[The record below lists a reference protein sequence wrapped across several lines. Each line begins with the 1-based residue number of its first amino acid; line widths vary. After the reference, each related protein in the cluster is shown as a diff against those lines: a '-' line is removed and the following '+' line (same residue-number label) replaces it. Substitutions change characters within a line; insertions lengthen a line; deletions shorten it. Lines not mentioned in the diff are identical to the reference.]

1 MQKRKLKKSG
11 LMAHLF
17 NLQYIEASVDS
28 TLHTPKPFFGFN
40 FGLSFATSLIVISF
54 RNIEF
59 IHIGTS
65 QITQLSYIVTV
76 KYFNSRNTPL
86 PSSGHL
92 KLNLVY

>member
-1 MQKRKLKKSG
+1 MQKLKLKKSG
-11 LMAHLF
+11 LTAYLF
-17 NLQYIEASVDS
+17 NFQYIEASVDS

-40 FGLSFATSLIVISF
+40 FALSFASSLIVISF

-59 IHIGTS
+59 IRVGTS
-65 QITQLSYIVTV
+65 QIAQLSYIVTV

-86 PSSGHL
+86 PSSGQL